1 MNTPIIFAHGLI
13 LGVLIVVFVWMLWD
27 NRK

>member
-1 MNTPIIFAHGLI
+1 MNTPIVFAHGLI
-13 LGVLIVVFVWMLWD
+13 LGAGLIAFVWMLWD